1 MLEIKKKVKEE
12 IQQYYNNLAKN
23 YDSSRFSN
31 SYGTYINHQEDR
43 ILKKHLSR
51 ENIDLNLDI
60 ACGTGRFLNYAG
72 YGIDISPEMIEI
84 SKHKF
89 PSKNLIVGDAEQL
102 PYPKSFFENSI
113 SFHLFMH
120 LDEIATKKILSEA
133 SRVIKK
139 DGLFI
144 FDIPSLKRRKISGYK
159 STSWHGGNQIEVET
173 LKKNIITDWDLECF
187 YGIAFFPIH
196 RIPKKIRKFFI
207 FIDTLLCQSFL
218 REYSS
223 HLIFVLRKK

>member
-1 MLEIKKKVKEE
+1 MKEE
-12 IQQYYNNLAKN
+12 IHQYYNKLAQN

-31 SYGTYINHQEDR
+31 SYGVYINHQEGN
-43 ILKKHLSR
+43 ILKKHLNQ

-60 ACGTGRFLNYAG
+60 ACGTGRFLCYAK
-72 YGIDISPEMIEI
+72 YGIDISAEMIEI
-84 SKHKF
+84 AKHKF
-89 PSKNLIVGDAEQL
+89 PSKNLTVGDAEQL
-102 PYPKSFFENSI
+102 PYQNNFFENGI
-113 SFHLFMH
+113 SFHLCMH
-120 LDEIATKKILSEA
+120 LDEITTRKMLSEA
-133 SRVIKK
+133 NRVIKK

-144 FDIPSLKRRKISGYK
+144 FDIPSLKRRKLSGYK
-159 STSWHGGNQIEVET
+159 SASWHGGNQIAVKA
-173 LKKNIITDWDLECF
+173 LKIMINPDWDLQCF